1 MANINITD
9 TEGLVAGS
17 TSNDTVTLTE
27 NVDLD
32 LALGTVTID
41 GNNGDDTLVLNETLA
56 DFLGYANGSIT
67 YDNAAD
73 TWTVDNDTGAGDE
86 LTATND
92 FNQIRFADGT
102 EIQAGVI
109 SSGNV
114 VNTTTDGKA
123 ELAAAATAYTYSW
136 NGFSFDA
143 SSGNALDVASIVSVD
158 GQAIATVGD
167 SFTNDDGAFE
177 IAANGTDLSFTAN
190 ATAVS
195 AAGNPGETAS
205 FSYDVVVADSNGV
218 ETTITVSFDEEIQ
231 FSVFDDVWNATDAV
245 SNIDETSDLGGE
257 DAGNDTFNGDD
268 AANTIVAGAGNDTL
282 NGGDDDDDLTG
293 GDGDD
298 VLRGDD
304 GADALKGGDGND
316 TIRGGEGNDTIT
328 VGTTEAGDSNVLG
341 GGGGDDDITGGAGN
355 DTIFGGNDDDSNL
368 DGGAGDDVINGGAGA
383 DTLVGGD
390 DNDTLKGG
398 DGNDDLDGDD
408 GNDELRGGAGEDDVD
423 GGNGDDTI
431 YTSLGGD
438 DLNGGAGADTF
449 VLKAG
454 TGETEI
460 EDFTD
465 GDDILDVSELGFTS
479 LADVQAI
486 AYEVDGHTV
495 LQIDADTEVTLTNI
509 TMADLNNL
517 TAADFDFA

>member
-9 TEGLVAGS
+9 TDGLVAGS

-27 NVDLD
+27 NV
-32 LALGTVTID
+32 ALNGATAAVTID
-41 GNNGDDTLVLNETLA
+41 GNGGDDTLVLNETLA
-56 DFLGYANGSIT
+56 DFLGYTNGSIT

-73 TWTVDNDTGAGDE
+73 TWTVDNDTTLGDE

-92 FNQIRFADGT
+92 FNRIRFADGT

-136 NGFSFDA
+136 NGFGFDA
-143 SSGNALDVASIVSVD
+143 SSGDPLDVASIVSVD

-195 AAGNPGETAS
+195 AAGNPGETAT
-205 FSYDVVVADSNGV
+205 FSYDVVVADSDGV

-231 FSVFDDVWNATDAV
+231 FSVFDDTWNATDSV
-245 SNIDETSDLGGE
+245 SDIDETSDLGGE

-268 AANTIVAGAGNDTL
+268 QVNNITA
-282 NGGDDDDDLTG
+282 
-293 GDGDD
+293 
-298 VLRGDD
+298 
-304 GADALKGGDGND
+304 
-316 TIRGGEGNDTIT
+316 GEGND
-328 VGTTEAGDSNVLG
+328 S
-341 GGGGDDDITGGAGN
+341 
-355 DTIFGGNDDDSNL
+355 IFGGNNDDVL
-368 DGGAGDDVINGGAGA
+368 EGGAGDDMI
-383 DTLVGGD
+383 
-390 DNDTLKGG
+390 
-398 DGNDDLDGDD
+398 
-408 GNDELRGGAGEDDVD
+408 R

-431 YTSLGGD
+431 TVGTGAGAETDSNNLG
-438 DLNGGAGADTF
+438 GGAGADDITGGDGADVIFGGQGDDGETIGGLYGGAGDDTINGGAGNDYLDGGADNDELRGGDGDDTLDGDSGDDVLRGGAGSDDLDGEGGDDTLYMSLGGDNGADELTGGADSDTF
-449 VLKAG
+449 VLKTNAG
-454 TGETEI
+454 NATIT
-460 EDFTD
+460 DFTD
-465 GDDILDVSELGFTS
+465 GDDILDVSDLGITD
-479 LADVQAI
+479 LAGVQAI

-509 TMADLNNL
+509 TMTDLNAL